1 MKTRKISFCHWALL
15 VLYSLLWVI
24 ALPILLI
31 VRRETPIDSGRLGF
45 GMPRGP
51 FRVWIQAASVG
62 EARLA
67 AALVR
72 ELNRKG
78 IRNILVTTNTRQ
90 GMDFLDSEIK
100 EDAQK
105 AYFPFDNMCIMA
117 MALCRARPEKLVLL
131 ETEIWP
137 SLLNACRRKNV
148 PVVLGNGRLSLKS
161 FCRYYPLRR
170 FLASI
175 GPDRIAAVSERDR
188 ERFSSLFPSAQT
200 SVMSNIK
207 FDLLVDK
214 EPMAYV
220 QNPLSSFFKPKHAL
234 IALGSVRREEE
245 PQIARVIQ
253 KLYSARP
260 KTTIALFP
268 RHMTRIRPWQKI
280 LDSEGVPY
288 TLRSSLE
295 SGTAPAGVIL
305 WDSFGELEAA
315 YAMARSVFVGGSLM
329 PCGGQ
334 NFLEALGQ
342 GVVPC
347 VGPFWDNFTWV
358 GREIVHAG
366 LLIQVRD
373 KNELSSK
380 LQQPQSM
387 SREQVEKKFKEYLQ
401 SRRGGTQELAGIVA
415 RHGSL

>member
-1 MKTRKISFCHWALL
+1 MKTRRISFCHWALL
-15 VLYSLLWVI
+15 MIYSLLWLI

-31 VRRETPIDSGRLGF
+31 IKRETPVDSGRLGPA
-45 GMPRGP
+45 MPRGP
-51 FRVWIQAASVG
+51 FQVWIQAASVG

-90 GMDFLDSEIK
+90 GMDALDNEIK

-105 AYFPFDNMCIMA
+105 AYFPFDNLCIMA
-117 MALCRARPEKLVLL
+117 MALYRIQPEKLVLL

-137 SLLNACRRKNV
+137 SLLYACKRKNV
-148 PVVLGNGRLSLKS
+148 PVILGNGRLSLKS

-170 FLASI
+170 LLASI
-175 GPDRIAAVSERDR
+175 APDRIAAVSERDR

-214 EPMAYV
+214 TPIAYV
-220 QNPLSSFFKPKHAL
+220 QNPLSSFFKPKQAL

-253 KLYSARP
+253 KLYNARP

-268 RHMTRIRPWQKI
+268 RHTTRISSWRKI
-280 LDSEGVPY
+280 LDSEGIPY
-288 TLRSSLE
+288 TLRSSLG

-358 GREIVHAG
+358 GSEILDVG
-366 LLIQVRD
+366 LLIQVKD
-373 KNELSSK
+373 EHELCSR
-380 LQQPQSM
+380 LQQSQSI

-401 SRRGGTQELAGIVA
+401 NRRGGTQELAGIIA
-415 RHGSL
+415 RHRS

>member
-1 MKTRKISFCHWALL
+1 MKTRRISFCHWTLL
-15 VLYSLLWVI
+15 MIYSLLWVI

-31 VRRETPIDSGRLGF
+31 VRRETPVDSGRLGF

-51 FRVWIQAASVG
+51 FQVWIQAASVG

-90 GMDFLDSEIK
+90 GMDFLDREIK

-105 AYFPFDNMCIMA
+105 AYFPFDNLCIMA
-117 MALCRARPEKLVLL
+117 MALYRARPEKLVLL

-137 SLLNACRRKNV
+137 SLLYACRRKNV
-148 PVVLGNGRLSLKS
+148 PVILGNGRLSLKS

-170 FLASI
+170 LLASI
-175 GPDRIAAVSERDR
+175 APDRIAAVSERDR

-214 EPMAYV
+214 TPIPYV
-220 QNPLSSFFKPKHAL
+220 QNPLSSYFKPKHAL

-268 RHMTRIRPWQKI
+268 RHTTRISSWRKI
-280 LDSEGVPY
+280 LDSEGIPY

-315 YAMARSVFVGGSLM
+315 YAMARSAFVGGSLM

-358 GREIVHAG
+358 GSEILDVG
-366 LLIQVRD
+366 LLIQVKD
-373 KNELSSK
+373 EHELCSR
-380 LQQPQSM
+380 LQQSQSI

-401 SRRGGTQELAGIVA
+401 NRRGGTQELAGIIA
-415 RHGSL
+415 RHRS